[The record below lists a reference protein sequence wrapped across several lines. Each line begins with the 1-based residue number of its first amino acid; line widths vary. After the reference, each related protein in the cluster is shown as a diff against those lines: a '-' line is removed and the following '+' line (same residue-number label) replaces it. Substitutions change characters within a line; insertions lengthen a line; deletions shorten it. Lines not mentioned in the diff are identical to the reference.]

1 MTESVL
7 VSAIFMV
14 LAFAA
19 FVFLCYRGVGTA
31 MAAIISTII
40 AAFGSTNDFITSIFV
55 VFPTGVSTQVL
66 NLFLVFSMAG
76 LLGIMM
82 EKTGCSQAIGAK
94 MVQVLG
100 TERSW
105 LAITATTIILVLAG
119 IGSWVWIAI
128 LIAGP
133 LMKAANLPRR
143 IGMVAACGVA
153 PMINWAFPINNMPG
167 SIPHAYLGTNAFSA
181 PLLSIVV
188 GLVGLVL
195 FLLYLTW
202 QVKAVRAKGLG
213 YDGPDVE
220 SSFDTENMPRF
231 LPSIIPVIAV
241 VALTIVFA
249 VMDLNTLIGLNS
261 NGQLVLA
268 ELIGCIL
275 IFLLHREKCIEFG
288 IPKLL
293 RGFTNL
299 WPMMLTACC
308 VFGFGKVMTS
318 SACISAMQEAILGLQ
333 INPYVSIMLSM
344 MVITAMTS
352 DGIAGMLVWLPMF
365 GQSYLDMGVDPG
377 AMRRMIMTSSCTFD
391 SLPQSQ
397 TIASNLAAF
406 GLTHKEGYKDLFVT
420 TVIIPVIFSVVCC
433 VLCIVFY

>member
-1 MTESVL
+1 MTQSVL
-7 VSAIFMV
+7 VSGVFML

-19 FVFLCYRGVGTA
+19 FVFLCYRGLGTA
-31 MAAIISTII
+31 LAAVIATLI
-40 AAFGSTNDFITSIFV
+40 AALGSTNDFITSIFSI
-55 VFPTGVSTQVL
+55 FPAGVATQVQ

-76 LLGIMM
+76 LLGLMM
-82 EKTGCSQAIGAK
+82 EKTGCTRAIGAK
-94 MVQVLG
+94 MVAVLG

-105 LAITATTIILVLAG
+105 MAITATTIILVCAG

-167 SIPHAYLGTNAFSA
+167 SIPHSYLGTNAFSA
-181 PLLSIVV
+181 PVLSIVV
-188 GLVGLVL
+188 GLFGLVL
-195 FLLYLTW
+195 FLVYLTW
-202 QVKAVRAKGLG
+202 QVKVVRAKGQG

-220 SSFDTENMPRF
+220 DSISDGDTPAF
-231 LPSIIPVIAV
+231 LPAIIPVIAV
-241 VALTIVFA
+241 VALTIIFA
-249 VMDLNTLIGLNS
+249 VMKLDAKIGLNS

-275 IFLLHREKCIEFG
+275 IFILHRDKCMNFG
-288 IPKLL
+288 VPKLL

-318 SACISAMQEAILGLQ
+318 SACIAAMQEAILGLQ

-352 DGIAGMLVWLPMF
+352 DGIAGMMVWLPMF
-365 GQSYLDMGVDPG
+365 SQSYLEMGVDPG
-377 AMRRMIMTSSCTFD
+377 ACRRMIMTASCTFD

-406 GLTHKEGYKDLFVT
+406 GLTHKEGYKDLFIT
-420 TVIIPVIFSVVCC
+420 TVIIPVCFSLLCC
-433 VLCIVFY
+433 VLCILFY